1 MLPSSLVFASFL
13 LLVFLVENRSILLA
27 KVVPFLKHHSLSP
40 ISSREGNRSRGSDC
54 RRGPTAPSSPRSDQ
68 GRRGRPRRE
77 SWCGRA
83 GHPRGQLH
91 ALIRE
96 SGFEN
101 PDEAMKDSLS
111 ATSTATF
118 FPHVWTDGSESCP
131 EATYPDFG

>member
-1 MLPSSLVFASFL
+1 
-13 LLVFLVENRSILLA
+13 
-27 KVVPFLKHHSLSP
+27 
-40 ISSREGNRSRGSDC
+40 
-54 RRGPTAPSSPRSDQ
+54 
-68 GRRGRPRRE
+68 
-77 SWCGRA
+77 
-83 GHPRGQLH
+83 
-91 ALIRE
+91 LIRE